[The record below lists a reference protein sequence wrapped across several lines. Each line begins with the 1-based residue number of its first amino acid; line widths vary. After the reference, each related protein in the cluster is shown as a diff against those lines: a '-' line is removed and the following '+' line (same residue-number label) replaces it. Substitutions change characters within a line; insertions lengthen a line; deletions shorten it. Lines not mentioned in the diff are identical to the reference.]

1 MKILIT
7 GGAGFIGSAVV
18 RHLINHTTD
27 SVVNLDK
34 LTYASNLAA
43 IASVTQNPRYVF
55 EQADICDRASLDR
68 IFQQHQPDAVMHLAA
83 ESHVDRS
90 LHGPA
95 VFMNTNIMG
104 SFHLLEASRCYWQQL
119 SPQRQASF
127 RFHHVSTD
135 EVYGDLGDSA
145 GLFTE
150 ASPYAPSSPYAAS
163 KASADHLVRAWHR
176 SYGLPVVI
184 SNCAN
189 NYGPWQHAEKL
200 IPTVILNAMV
210 GQPIP
215 IYGNGQQVRD
225 WLYVADHALGLY
237 TVLTKGV
244 VGASY
249 NLGGHDQQHNMD
261 VVLTICDVL
270 QELHPSPGRPYRDL
284 ITHVSDRP
292 GHDLRYA
299 IDASK
304 AQQELGWRA
313 THTFKEGIAETVRWF
328 LGRSVSLSRAGY
340 Y

>member
-18 RHLINHTTD
+18 RHIINHTTD
-27 SVVNLDK
+27 AVVNLDK
-34 LTYASNLAA
+34 LTYASNLDAV
-43 IASVTQNPRYVF
+43 ASVAKNSRYVL
-55 EQADICDRASLDR
+55 EHADICDRGALDR

-90 LHGPA
+90 LDDPA
-95 VFMNTNIMG
+95 VFMNTNVMG

-127 RFHHVSTD
+127 RFHQVSTD
-135 EVYGDLGDSA
+135 EVYGDLGDNA

-150 ASPYAPSSPYAAS
+150 ASHYAPSSPYAAS

-200 IPTVILNAMV
+200 IPNTILNALA
-210 GQPIP
+210 GRPIP
-215 IYGNGQQVRD
+215 IYGDGQQVRD
-225 WLYVADHALGLY
+225 WLYVTDHALGLY
-237 TVLTKGV
+237 TVLTQGQ

-249 NLGGHDQQHNMD
+249 NLGGHDQRHNLD
-261 VVLTICDVL
+261 VVLTICQVL
-270 QELHPSPGRPYRDL
+270 EELRPSPGRAYRDL
-284 ITHVSDRP
+284 IIHVSDRP

-304 AQQELGWRA
+304 AKNELGWRA
-313 THTFKEGIAETVRWF
+313 AHTFKAGIAETVRWF
-328 LGRSVSLSRAGY
+328 CLTLS
-340 Y
+340 